1 MTREDP
7 IALRRRELLQRS
19 ASLRTQIG
27 EDAATVVSSAPWLER
42 GVRIARTASS
52 NSK

>member
-19 ASLRTQIG
+19 ATALAG
-27 EDAATVVSSAPWLER
+27 KPAR
-42 GVRIARTASS
+42 GAYECPLLLM
-52 NSK
+52 